1 MTYVLITAGGIALC
15 SFVGAVIGFLFE
27 NIPPRVEDA
36 VSGAAAGIMLCAA
49 VLGLVMPSME
59 FSGDK
64 AAWLPAIGIFC
75 GAGFLTLIN
84 LAGPRL
90 TKRLGMKSGDRN
102 SREIGRASC
111 RERV

>member
-1 MTYVLITAGGIALC
+1 MEIRYEKRW
-15 SFVGAVIGFLFE
+15 SDFLFE

-90 TKRLGMKSGDRN
+90 TKRLGMKSGDQN
-102 SREIGRASC
+102 SRDRALLFVMVAKIMP
-111 RERV
+111 E